1 MASIKS
7 GADLGT
13 NLYNAFAGSD
23 AIMKLEIPFTA
34 TSNAT
39 SMNGMFGGMNYL
51 NSYPD
56 MDTSNVTNINNMFSG
71 YGNPDP
77 AFTGTVPHYDFSE
90 ATSAS
95 NLFRDNK
102 FVSSLPAFNLSKCT
116 SLNSAFRGCTN
127 LTSFPA
133 ITVTCLCTNFNSA
146 FAYNNNASTFPVIET
161 SGGTTF
167 NFTWLAGTGYTALT
181 TFPAL
186 DFSSATTFYYAW
198 GSQGG
203 LSNFE
208 PNMFDTTGTL
218 NSNAFQNAFLNC
230 ALTAQSIE
238 NILESLDANTAT
250 GITLHING
258 GTNAAKTTWSTAA
271 NTAYT
276 NLVNKS
282 WSISYNS

>member
-1 MASIKS
+1 M
-7 GADLGT
+7 
-13 NLYNAFAGSD
+13 D
-23 AIMKLEIPFTA
+23 A
-34 TSNAT
+34 
-39 SMNGMFGGMNYL
+39 
-51 NSYPD
+51 
-56 MDTSNVTNINNMFSG
+56 SNVTNIVNMFSG

-90 ATSAS
+90 VTNAG

-102 FVSSLPAFNLSKCT
+102 FVSSLPAFNLSKTT
-116 SLNSAFRGCTN
+116 SLDNSFRGCTN

-133 ITVTCLCTNFNSA
+133 ITLTSLCTNFNSSW
-146 FAYNNNASTFPVIET
+146 AYSGITTFPYIET
-161 SGGTTF
+161 SGGTYF
-167 NFTWLAGTGYTALT
+167 AFTWLSSSGSSKLT

-186 DFSSATTFYYAW
+186 DFSSATTFYMAW
-198 GSQGG
+198 GNQGG
-203 LSNFE
+203 LANFE